1 MYLNLYLHMLVAAAG
16 RFVIQCWAGR
26 VSAAT
31 YVNNLQNAFVW
42 R

>member
-1 MYLNLYLHMLVAAAG
+1 MYLYLHMFAAAALPAAAG
-16 RFVIQCWAGR
+16 AVFGR
-26 VSAAT
+26 VTAGT